1 MLRAQWGMICYPE
14 HISFYSPRTLD
25 SILKRC
31 GFEKVSLRTENI
43 SVFRIIQFLNRR
55 KFSAGSNSHRDPEA
69 VAAAAQTAV
78 QNSAVLLSVK
88 KIINTILNITGT
100 GTSLIAVYRKMRN

>member
-1 MLRAQWGMICYPE
+1 
-14 HISFYSPRTLD
+14 
-25 SILKRC
+25 
-31 GFEKVSLRTENI
+31 VSLRTENI